1 MTQPTPPGWYP
12 DPSGAPGQRYF
23 DGKDWTEHRAAAQ
36 PPAAPP
42 SAPAPYGPVG
52 ARKRKVWPWVLLTVI
67 VLFFGGCAAL
77 LVVASINSG
86 TNSDRK
92 TAAGMGQ
99 EVRDGKFAFTVTD
112 VSTAKTAGSHTAR
125 GEFIVVTMN
134 VKNTGDE
141 PRSFFPS
148 NQKLRDSAGREYAAD
163 TMAAMS
169 LNTNDTMVIDL
180 NPGFDITVKVPF
192 DVPLGTQAAE
202 LEVHDSMLSGG
213 ARIKLS

>member
-36 PPAAPP
+36 PPAAPSWAPTP
-42 SAPAPYGPVG
+42 SGPAG
-52 ARKRKVWPWVLLTVI
+52 AQKRKVWPWVLIAMV

-77 LVVASINSG
+77 LVFASDKSG
-86 TNSDRK
+86 TSSSSS
-92 TAAGMGQ
+92 TAAGIGQ

-112 VSTAKTAGSHTAR
+112 VQTAQTAGLSRPR
-125 GEFIVVTMN
+125 GEFIIVTMT

-141 PRSFFPS
+141 PQSFFPN

-169 LNTNDTMVIDL
+169 LNAKDSIVMDL

-192 DVPLGTQAAE
+192 DVPQGTQATE
-202 LEVHDSMLSGG
+202 LEVHDSMASGG
-213 ARIKLS
+213 ATIKLS